1 MQIDKQ
7 ISPTTQ
13 ATIATLA
20 TLFPRAFAVAE
31 HERRPLKVNVFND
44 LIIAT
49 ANVIE
54 PDALRSALAFYT
66 SAGGYLRSCVKGTP
80 RIDLDGDAA
89 GFVTAGQAA
98 WVAGILRRRRKAD
111 AAATTSATPPR
122 TRRTEATFAR
132 RSARCRPGPPGGCR
146 MSERERLPNRRASE
160 TFNLEHAA
168 MKYTVTISRFADGR
182 VGEAFIAK
190 S

>member
-31 HERRPLKVNVFND
+31 RERRPLKVNVFND

-122 TRRTEATFAR
+122 TEAPRRLSPADLHAAARAR
-132 RSARCRPGPPGGCR
+132 R
-146 MSERERLPNRRASE
+146 E
-160 TFNLEHAA
+160 AA
-168 MKYTVTISRFADGR
+168 
-182 VGEAFIAK
+182 E
-190 S
+190 